1 MPTDTRYEFCANWST
16 GVELHKQQRSIFY
29 RHLVI
34 VSSGFTLWIMV
45 NFAVGV
51 VSVLYS
57 VRTASFI
64 LARNYTHLYADE
76 LTSCTIDTRVTRRCR
91 LRQSLDVDDSWRHLT
106 AGLRTPITPPR
117 FGVCILPA
125 DGACGVTAANGSEL
139 LANAARVSWHHI

>member
-1 MPTDTRYEFCANWST
+1 MTTDTRYEFCANWST

-29 RHLVI
+29 QHLVI
-34 VSSGFTLWIMV
+34 VSYRPYRIVRSGFTLWIIV

-76 LTSCTIDTRVTRRCR
+76 LTSCT
-91 LRQSLDVDDSWRHLT
+91 
-106 AGLRTPITPPR
+106 
-117 FGVCILPA
+117 
-125 DGACGVTAANGSEL
+125 
-139 LANAARVSWHHI
+139 LA